1 MPAMREDGQR
11 GQGLR
16 VLIGAAAT
24 IVLIAGLKLGAPVLV
39 PITLAAVF
47 AIVSVRPIKWLM
59 ARGVP
64 AGLAMFFTLIGLMAV
79 VAMLL
84 LLVIDQVEELVAAAP
99 EYQGGITVV
108 VDDVREWLET
118 LGIEFDTEP
127 DSSKKATNRVLQIVG
142 SAVSDLVGLL
152 GNFLLILLIA
162 LFILLEA
169 NALPN
174 KLRRAFPGADS
185 ELGAVNQ
192 ILDQVYD
199 YVFLKT
205 VISLIT
211 GALFGFATFL
221 IGVDFPFL
229 WGLLAFVFNFIPNV
243 GSVLAAIPAC
253 IFAYLQL
260 GPQGMVFTLIANVG
274 INQVIGNLVEPRVMG
289 NRLGLSP
296 LVVFVS
302 LIFWGYVWGMVGVL
316 LSTPLTMVVKIAC
329 ENVQDLRWL
338 AVLLGPSD
346 PDATEA
352 AERAPA

>member
-1 MPAMREDGQR
+1 MAAPREDGHGG

-16 VLIGAAAT
+16 LLVGGAAA

-39 PITLAAVF
+39 PVTIAAVF
-47 AIVSVRPIKWLM
+47 AIVSARPIKWLM
-59 ARGVP
+59 AKGVP
-64 AGLAMFFTLIGLMAV
+64 AGLAMLFTLLGLMAV
-79 VAMLL
+79 VAILL
-84 LLVIDQVEELVAAAP
+84 LLVIDQIEDLIAAVP
-99 EYQGGITVV
+99 EYQSGISVV
-108 VDDVREWLET
+108 VDDVRGWLET
-118 LGIEFDTEP
+118 LGIEFEAEP
-127 DSSKKATNRVLQIVG
+127 DSSQKATNRVLRIVG

-152 GNFLLILLIA
+152 GNFLLILLIS

-169 NALPN
+169 SALPD

-185 ELGAVNQ
+185 ELGAAHQ

-205 VISLIT
+205 VISLGT
-211 GALFGFATFL
+211 GVLFGLATFA

-229 WGLLAFVFNFIPNV
+229 WGLLAFLFNFIPNV

-260 GPQGMVFTLIANVG
+260 GPQGMVLTLVANVG
-274 INQVIGNLVEPRVMG
+274 VNQVIGNLVEPRVMG
-289 NRLGLSP
+289 KRLGLSP

-329 ENVQDLRWL
+329 ENVADLRWL
-338 AVLLGPSD
+338 AVLLGPS
-346 PDATEA
+346 EA
-352 AERAPA
+352 AEPEARSG